1 MGRNAKAM
9 NDSRYHKRGMT
20 LNRRYMRNIR
30 ENLAFY
36 IAAIV
41 LTIVSLLLFFLFY
54 IAGTGIMNYGD
65 AFFERNNVEDATFT
79 TYQEI
84 PDDEIENIEKKY
96 NVSFEKEHF
105 TNINEDDYKVRVF
118 EANEK
123 IDLYEVIDGKDVSKD
138 NEIVISKGYAV
149 NEKVKIGDKVKIAG
163 KSYKVTGYFLRPDY
177 LYMLE
182 NPDDSYKN
190 ISTFFLAYM
199 TDNAYEELG
208 AQSCQYKVVY
218 EKGCDQSKFR
228 KAMNDEYMMSSYLA
242 KGDNTRITMV
252 DDQAQM
258 FIIMAIVFLFVI
270 PLITVA
276 LISIIIGRKV
286 KNEQKMIGTLS
297 ALGYTKG
304 RLMWHYSVL
313 AMIPGLIGGVLVSIL
328 TKCIQQPY
336 GELSLAD
343 YEPMPVKFTL
353 PIPIALV
360 GIIVPTA
367 LYMLAAAKKVNK
379 LLKKDTVTLLSGN
392 VDADV
397 KTRHVMVGKSVK
409 VRTKFA
415 VRSILANPGRS
426 FVVFLGA
433 FLGAM
438 IISIAFLFI
447 DSINNVVDSGSNSM
461 GDFKYEY
468 TLNTLVSDEEA
479 LDMAL
484 NEGNVEDKSDQQES
498 SVEHKS
504 DQQESGVEDNSDSK
518 DMTAESTTAGIAT
531 IESSKVDGADKIV
544 MAKYEYD
551 GSAFTVLGAD
561 SDVKLLNIET
571 TDGKTADL
579 DSGFYITNIMAYA
592 YNLKAGDKFTF
603 VNPTTMEEK
612 SIKIKGIISNDSQ
625 KLVIGSREAVW
636 EMAGLSKGTYNGLLS
651 EKALDLGDKI
661 SKTVT
666 ADDIK
671 EQMKTILDEMGA
683 IIYSLAIIGAIIC
696 IASLY
701 VSVNMLV
708 TENRH
713 NISMLKVLGLTDRE
727 INRMVLDVNH
737 VLIPIGIA
745 AGMAVGYLSMV
756 IVFRIYSGMEGVK
769 YSAVISA
776 KSIVLTVVITLACY
790 VVSLLIVRKKADN
803 VDMVESLKDNRE

>member
-1 MGRNAKAM
+1 MGRNVNEM
-9 NDSRYHKRGMT
+9 QGNSHKRGMT

-41 LTIVSLLLFFLFY
+41 LTIVSLLMFFLFY

-96 NVSFEKEHF
+96 NVTFEKEHF

-118 EANEK
+118 EANKK

-138 NEIVISKGYAV
+138 DEIVISKGYAV
-149 NEKVKIGDKVKIAG
+149 NENVKIGDKIEIAG

-367 LYMLAAAKKVNK
+367 LYMFAAAKKVNK

-447 DSINNVVDSGSNSM
+447 DSINNVVDSGSSSM

-468 TLNTLVSDEEA
+468 TLNTLVSDEET
-479 LDMAL
+479 D
-484 NEGNVEDKSDQQES
+484 GQD
-498 SVEHKS
+498 
-504 DQQESGVEDNSDSK
+504 
-518 DMTAESTTAGIAT
+518 AGIAT
-531 IESSKVDGADKIV
+531 IESTKVDGADKIV
-544 MAKYEYD
+544 MVKYEYD
-551 GSAFTVLGAD
+551 SSAFTMLGAD

-592 YNLKAGDKFTF
+592 YNLKVGDKFTF
-603 VNPTTMEEK
+603 VNPMTMEEK
-612 SIKIKGIISNDSQ
+612 TVKIKGIISNDSQ

-683 IIYSLAIIGAIIC
+683 IIYALAIIGAIIC

-769 YSAVISA
+769 YSAVISV
-776 KSIVLTVVITLACY
+776 KSIVLTIVITLACY

>member
-1 MGRNAKAM
+1 MGRNVNEM
-9 NDSRYHKRGMT
+9 QGNSHKRGMT

-41 LTIVSLLLFFLFY
+41 LTIVSLLMFFLFY

-96 NVSFEKEHF
+96 NVTFEKEHF

-118 EANEK
+118 EANKK

-138 NEIVISKGYAV
+138 DEIVISKGYAV
-149 NEKVKIGDKVKIAG
+149 NENVKIGDKIEIAG

-228 KAMNDEYMMSSYLA
+228 KAMSDEYMMSSYLA

-447 DSINNVVDSGSNSM
+447 DSINNVVDSGSSSM

-468 TLNTLVSDEEA
+468 TLNTLVSDEETS
-479 LDMAL
+479 DMAL
-484 NEGNVEDKSDQQES
+484 KST
-498 SVEHKS
+498 K
-504 DQQESGVEDNSDSK
+504 
-518 DMTAESTTAGIAT
+518 I
-531 IESSKVDGADKIV
+531 DGANKIV
-544 MAKYEYD
+544 MVKYEYD
-551 GSAFTVLGAD
+551 SSAFTMLGAD

-592 YNLKAGDKFTF
+592 YNLKVGDKFTF
-603 VNPTTMEEK
+603 VNPMTMEEK
-612 SIKIKGIISNDSQ
+612 SVKIKGIISNDSQ

-683 IIYSLAIIGAIIC
+683 IIYALVIIGAIIC
-696 IASLY
+696 IASLH

-776 KSIVLTVVITLACY
+776 KSIVHTIVITLACY

>member
-1 MGRNAKAM
+1 MGKNVNEM
-9 NDSRYHKRGMT
+9 QGNSHKRGMT

-41 LTIVSLLLFFLFY
+41 LTIVSLLMFFLFY

-96 NVSFEKEHF
+96 NVTFEKEHF

-118 EANEK
+118 EANKK

-138 NEIVISKGYAV
+138 DEIVISKGYAV
-149 NEKVKIGDKVKIAG
+149 NENVKIGDKIEIAG

-447 DSINNVVDSGSNSM
+447 DSINNVVDSGSSSM

-479 LDMAL
+479 D
-484 NEGNVEDKSDQQES
+484 GQD
-498 SVEHKS
+498 
-504 DQQESGVEDNSDSK
+504 
-518 DMTAESTTAGIAT
+518 AGIVT

-544 MAKYEYD
+544 MVKYEYD
-551 GSAFTVLGAD
+551 SSAFTMLGAD

-592 YNLKAGDKFTF
+592 YNLKVGDKFTF
-603 VNPTTMEEK
+603 VNPMTMEEK
-612 SIKIKGIISNDSQ
+612 SVKIKGIISNDSQ
-625 KLVIGSREAVW
+625 KLVIGSRKAVW

-661 SKTVT
+661 SKTLT

-683 IIYSLAIIGAIIC
+683 IIYALAIIGAIIC

>member
-1 MGRNAKAM
+1 MGRNVNEM
-9 NDSRYHKRGMT
+9 QGNSHKRGMT

-41 LTIVSLLLFFLFY
+41 LTIVSLLMFFLFY

-96 NVSFEKEHF
+96 NVTFEKEHF

-118 EANEK
+118 EANKK

-138 NEIVISKGYAV
+138 DEIVISKGYAV
-149 NEKVKIGDKVKIAG
+149 NENVKIGDKVEIAG

-447 DSINNVVDSGSNSM
+447 DSINNVVDSGSSSM

-479 LDMAL
+479 D
-484 NEGNVEDKSDQQES
+484 GQDP
-498 SVEHKS
+498 
-504 DQQESGVEDNSDSK
+504 
-518 DMTAESTTAGIAT
+518 GITT

-544 MAKYEYD
+544 MVKYEYD
-551 GSAFTVLGAD
+551 GSAFTMLGAD
-561 SDVKLLNIET
+561 CDVKMLNIET
-571 TDGKTADL
+571 IDGKTADL

-603 VNPTTMEEK
+603 VNPMTMEEK
-612 SIKIKGIISNDSQ
+612 SVKIKGIISNDSQ

-636 EMAGLSKGTYNGLLS
+636 EMAGFSKGTYNGLLS

-745 AGMAVGYLSMV
+745 AGMAVGYLSML

>member
-1 MGRNAKAM
+1 MGRNVNEM
-9 NDSRYHKRGMT
+9 QGNSHKRGMT

-41 LTIVSLLLFFLFY
+41 LTIVSLLMFFLFY

-84 PDDEIENIEKKY
+84 PDDEIENIEEKY
-96 NVSFEKEHF
+96 NVTFEKEHF

-118 EANEK
+118 EANKK

-138 NEIVISKGYAV
+138 DEIVISKGYAV
-149 NEKVKIGDKVKIAG
+149 NENVKIGDKIEIAG

-447 DSINNVVDSGSNSM
+447 DSINNVVDSGSSSM

-468 TLNTLVSDEEA
+468 TLNTLVSDEETS
-479 LDMAL
+479 DMSL
-484 NEGNVEDKSDQQES
+484 
-498 SVEHKS
+498 
-504 DQQESGVEDNSDSK
+504 
-518 DMTAESTTAGIAT
+518 EST
-531 IESSKVDGADKIV
+531 KVDGADKIV
-544 MAKYEYD
+544 MVKYEYD
-551 GSAFTVLGAD
+551 SSAFTMLGAD
-561 SDVKLLNIET
+561 RDVKLLNIET
-571 TDGKTADL
+571 TDGKSADL

-592 YNLKAGDKFTF
+592 YNLKVGDKFTF
-603 VNPTTMEEK
+603 VNPMTMEEK
-612 SIKIKGIISNDSQ
+612 SVKIKGIISNDSQ

-683 IIYSLAIIGAIIC
+683 IIYALAIIGAIIC

>member
-1 MGRNAKAM
+1 MGSKAKAM
-9 NDSRYHKRGMT
+9 NDSRIHKRGMT

-96 NVSFEKEHF
+96 NVTFEKEHF

-118 EANEK
+118 EANKK

-138 NEIVISKGYAV
+138 DEIVISKGYAV
-149 NEKVKIGDKVKIAG
+149 NENVKIGDKVEIAG

-242 KGDNTRITMV
+242 NGDNERITMV

-367 LYMLAAAKKVNK
+367 LYILAAAKKVNK

-397 KTRHVMVGKSVK
+397 KTRHVMVGKYVK

-468 TLNTLVSDEEA
+468 TLNTLVSDEDADEQ
-479 LDMAL
+479 D
-484 NEGNVEDKSDQQES
+484 
-498 SVEHKS
+498 
-504 DQQESGVEDNSDSK
+504 
-518 DMTAESTTAGIAT
+518 AGIAT

-603 VNPTTMEEK
+603 VNPMTMEEK

-745 AGMAVGYLSMV
+745 SGMGIGYLSMV
-756 IVFRIYSGMEGVK
+756 IVFRIYSGIEGVK

-776 KSIVLTVVITLACY
+776 KSILLTVVITLACY

>member
-1 MGRNAKAM
+1 MGRKANAMNDSRNTKAM
-9 NDSRYHKRGMT
+9 NDSRSHKRGMT

-41 LTIVSLLLFFLFY
+41 LTIVSLLMFFLFY

-96 NVSFEKEHF
+96 NVTFEKEHF

-118 EANEK
+118 EANKK

-138 NEIVISKGYAV
+138 DEIVISKGYAV
-149 NEKVKIGDKVKIAG
+149 NENVKIGDKIEIAG

-379 LLKKDTVTLLSGN
+379 LLKKDTVILLSGN

-447 DSINNVVDSGSNSM
+447 DSINNVVDSGSSSM

-468 TLNTLVSDEEA
+468 TLNTLVSDEETS
-479 LDMAL
+479 DMSL
-484 NEGNVEDKSDQQES
+484 
-498 SVEHKS
+498 
-504 DQQESGVEDNSDSK
+504 
-518 DMTAESTTAGIAT
+518 
-531 IESSKVDGADKIV
+531 ESSKIDGADKIV
-544 MAKYEYD
+544 MVKYEYD
-551 GSAFTVLGAD
+551 GSAFTMLGAD

-592 YNLKAGDKFTF
+592 YNLKVGDKFTF
-603 VNPTTMEEK
+603 VNPMTMEEK
-612 SIKIKGIISNDSQ
+612 SVKIKGIISNDSQ
-625 KLVIGSREAVW
+625 KLVIGGREAVW

-661 SKTVT
+661 SRTVT

-683 IIYSLAIIGAIIC
+683 IIYALAIIGAIIC

>member
-1 MGRNAKAM
+1 MGRNVNEM
-9 NDSRYHKRGMT
+9 QGNSHKRGMT

-41 LTIVSLLLFFLFY
+41 LTIVSLLMFFLFY

-84 PDDEIENIEKKY
+84 PDDEIENIEEKY
-96 NVSFEKEHF
+96 NVTFEKEHF

-118 EANEK
+118 EANKK

-138 NEIVISKGYAV
+138 DEIVISKGYAV
-149 NEKVKIGDKVKIAG
+149 NENVKIGDKIEIAG

-242 KGDNTRITMV
+242 KDDNTRITMV

-336 GELSLAD
+336 GELSLGD

-353 PIPIALV
+353 SIPIALV

-447 DSINNVVDSGSNSM
+447 DSINNVVDSGSSSM
-461 GDFKYEY
+461 GDFKCEY
-468 TLNTLVSDEEA
+468 TLNTLVSDEETS
-479 LDMAL
+479 DMAL
-484 NEGNVEDKSDQQES
+484 KS
-498 SVEHKS
+498 
-504 DQQESGVEDNSDSK
+504 
-518 DMTAESTTAGIAT
+518 T
-531 IESSKVDGADKIV
+531 KVDGADKIV
-544 MAKYEYD
+544 MVKYEYD
-551 GSAFTVLGAD
+551 SSAFTMLGAD

-592 YNLKAGDKFTF
+592 YNLKVGDKFTF
-603 VNPTTMEEK
+603 VNPMTMEEK
-612 SIKIKGIISNDSQ
+612 SVKIKGIILNDSQ

-683 IIYSLAIIGAIIC
+683 IIYALAIIGAIIC

>member
-1 MGRNAKAM
+1 MGRNVNEM
-9 NDSRYHKRGMT
+9 QGNSHKRGMT

-41 LTIVSLLLFFLFY
+41 LTIVSLLMFFLFY

-84 PDDEIENIEKKY
+84 PDDEIENIEEKY
-96 NVSFEKEHF
+96 NVTFEKEHF

-118 EANEK
+118 EANKK

-138 NEIVISKGYAV
+138 DEIVISKGYAV
-149 NEKVKIGDKVKIAG
+149 NENVKIGDKIEIAG

-242 KGDNTRITMV
+242 KDDNTRITMV

-336 GELSLAD
+336 GELSLGD

-379 LLKKDTVTLLSGN
+379 LLKKETVILLSGN

-415 VRSILANPGRS
+415 VRNILANPGRS

-447 DSINNVVDSGSNSM
+447 DSINNVVDSGSSSM

-479 LDMAL
+479 D
-484 NEGNVEDKSDQQES
+484 GQD
-498 SVEHKS
+498 
-504 DQQESGVEDNSDSK
+504 
-518 DMTAESTTAGIAT
+518 AGIVT
-531 IESSKVDGADKIV
+531 IESTKVDGADKIV
-544 MAKYEYD
+544 MVKYEYD
-551 GSAFTVLGAD
+551 SSAFTMLGAD

-592 YNLKAGDKFTF
+592 YNLKVGDKFTF
-603 VNPTTMEEK
+603 VNPMTMEEK
-612 SIKIKGIISNDSQ
+612 SVKIKGIISNDSQ

-683 IIYSLAIIGAIIC
+683 IIYALAIIGAIIC

>member
-1 MGRNAKAM
+1 MGRKANAMNDSRNTKAM
-9 NDSRYHKRGMT
+9 NDSRSHKRGMT

-41 LTIVSLLLFFLFY
+41 LTIVSLLMFFLFY

-96 NVSFEKEHF
+96 NVTFEKEHF

-118 EANEK
+118 EANKK

-138 NEIVISKGYAV
+138 DEIVISKGYAV
-149 NEKVKIGDKVKIAG
+149 NENVKIGDKIEIAG

-379 LLKKDTVTLLSGN
+379 LLKKDTVILLSGN

-447 DSINNVVDSGSNSM
+447 DSINNVVDSGSSSM

-468 TLNTLVSDEEA
+468 TLNTLVSDEETS
-479 LDMAL
+479 DMSL
-484 NEGNVEDKSDQQES
+484 
-498 SVEHKS
+498 
-504 DQQESGVEDNSDSK
+504 
-518 DMTAESTTAGIAT
+518 
-531 IESSKVDGADKIV
+531 ESSKIDGADKIV
-544 MAKYEYD
+544 MVKYEYD
-551 GSAFTVLGAD
+551 GSAFTMLGAD

-592 YNLKAGDKFTF
+592 DNLKVGDTFTF
-603 VNPTTMEEK
+603 VNPMTMEEK
-612 SIKIKGIISNDSQ
+612 SVKIKGIISNDSQ
-625 KLVIGSREAVW
+625 KLVLGSREAVW

-661 SKTVT
+661 SKTLT

-683 IIYSLAIIGAIIC
+683 IIYALAIIGAIIC

>member
-1 MGRNAKAM
+1 MGRNVNEM
-9 NDSRYHKRGMT
+9 QGNSHKRGMT

-41 LTIVSLLLFFLFY
+41 LTIVSLLMFFLFY

-84 PDDEIENIEKKY
+84 PDDEIENIEEKY
-96 NVSFEKEHF
+96 NVTFEKEHF

-118 EANEK
+118 EANKK

-138 NEIVISKGYAV
+138 DEIVISKGYAV
-149 NEKVKIGDKVKIAG
+149 NENVKIGDKIEIAG

-242 KGDNTRITMV
+242 KDDNTRITMV

-353 PIPIALV
+353 SIPIALV

-447 DSINNVVDSGSNSM
+447 DSINN
-461 GDFKYEY
+461 
-468 TLNTLVSDEEA
+468 
-479 LDMAL
+479 
-484 NEGNVEDKSDQQES
+484 
-498 SVEHKS
+498 
-504 DQQESGVEDNSDSK
+504 
-518 DMTAESTTAGIAT
+518 
-531 IESSKVDGADKIV
+531 
-544 MAKYEYD
+544 
-551 GSAFTVLGAD
+551 
-561 SDVKLLNIET
+561 
-571 TDGKTADL
+571 GK
-579 DSGFYITNIMAYA
+579 
-592 YNLKAGDKFTF
+592 
-603 VNPTTMEEK
+603 
-612 SIKIKGIISNDSQ
+612 
-625 KLVIGSREAVW
+625 
-636 EMAGLSKGTYNGLLS
+636 
-651 EKALDLGDKI
+651 
-661 SKTVT
+661 
-666 ADDIK
+666 
-671 EQMKTILDEMGA
+671 
-683 IIYSLAIIGAIIC
+683 
-696 IASLY
+696 
-701 VSVNMLV
+701 
-708 TENRH
+708 
-713 NISMLKVLGLTDRE
+713 
-727 INRMVLDVNH
+727 
-737 VLIPIGIA
+737 
-745 AGMAVGYLSMV
+745 
-756 IVFRIYSGMEGVK
+756 
-769 YSAVISA
+769 
-776 KSIVLTVVITLACY
+776 
-790 VVSLLIVRKKADN
+790 
-803 VDMVESLKDNRE
+803 

>member
-1 MGRNAKAM
+1 MGRKANAMNDSRNTKAM
-9 NDSRYHKRGMT
+9 NDSRNHKRGMT

-41 LTIVSLLLFFLFY
+41 LTIVSLLMFFLFY

-84 PDDEIENIEKKY
+84 PDDEIENIEEKY
-96 NVSFEKEHF
+96 KVTFEKEHF

-118 EANEK
+118 EANKK

-138 NEIVISKGYAV
+138 DEIVISKGYAV
-149 NEKVKIGDKVKIAG
+149 NENVKIGDKIEIAG

-392 VDADV
+392 VEADV

-447 DSINNVVDSGSNSM
+447 DSINNVVDSGSSSM

-479 LDMAL
+479 D
-484 NEGNVEDKSDQQES
+484 GQD
-498 SVEHKS
+498 
-504 DQQESGVEDNSDSK
+504 
-518 DMTAESTTAGIAT
+518 AGIVT

-544 MAKYEYD
+544 MVKYEYD
-551 GSAFTVLGAD
+551 SSAFTMLGAD

-592 YNLKAGDKFTF
+592 YNLKVGDKFTF
-603 VNPTTMEEK
+603 VNPMTMEEK
-612 SIKIKGIISNDSQ
+612 SVKIKGIISNDSQ

-683 IIYSLAIIGAIIC
+683 IIYALAIIGAIIC

-708 TENRH
+708 TENRR

-776 KSIVLTVVITLACY
+776 KSIVLTIVITLACY